1 MNDCIGAPAREWL
14 ERYVDGTLPDQD
26 AQKFEEHYFDCP
38 RCLAELEAVQAVQEQ
53 LRRHPV
59 STAPRARVISWPV
72 IVSFG
77 AIAAALIVGLITL
90 RMIRSPQPANTYA
103 VAKPAPAASTSPANA
118 EVQVA
123 QLADLHPPAY
133 HAAVL
138 RDAEEDTPFKR
149 GMRQYSKGD
158 CPGAAKILAQV
169 PFQSSD
175 RLAAQFYSGVCR
187 IQAGDLT
194 GAQKMLHHV
203 ASAPDSPQ
211 QESAWYYLAQIAL
224 AQSNVFNA
232 RADLN
237 RVILLRGDLEA
248 RARKQL
254 AELPSQPG
262 SR

>member
-1 MNDCIGAPAREWL
+1 
-14 ERYVDGTLPDQD
+14 VDGTLPDPE

-59 STAPRARVISWPV
+59 STAPRARVISWPAM
-72 IVSFG
+72 VSFG

-90 RMIRSPQPANTYA
+90 RMVRSPQPANTYA
-103 VAKPAPAASTSPANA
+103 VAKPAPAAPNSSANP

-149 GMRQYSKGD
+149 GMKLYSKGD
-158 CPGAAKILAQV
+158 CAGAARTLAQV
-169 PFQSSD
+169 PAQNSD
-175 RLAAQFYSGVCR
+175 KLAAQFYSGVCR
-187 IQAGDLT
+187 MHGGDLA
-194 GAQKMLHHV
+194 GAQKVLHHV

-211 QESAWYYLAQIAL
+211 QESAWYYLAQIAM
-224 AQSNVFNA
+224 AQSNVSGA
-232 RADLN
+232 RENLN
-237 RVILLRGDLEA
+237 RVIWLRGDLEA
-248 RARKQL
+248 QARKQL
-254 AELPSQPG
+254 AELPLQPG
-262 SR
+262 PK